1 MQLGY
6 FHVIDEPV
14 STCVHEILEFFVAP
28 RSDGGFHNTGQA
40 RGEGKD
46 GELWRSLELP
56 KNLVTQA
63 GPREARKVDER

>member
-1 MQLGY
+1 MTWHQGGL
-6 FHVIDEPV
+6 E
-14 STCVHEILEFFVAP
+14 TILWHP
-28 RSDGGFHNTGQA
+28 GCDGGFHNTGQA
-40 RGEGKD
+40 REEGKD